1 MVFVQQWS
9 GCISKTSTKF
19 DVNVNAISG
28 IIKTAMGNISGIGDI
43 LSNVDD
49 TIQFVCET
57 TSSDNRFIKA
67 ELSQCGTML
76 VGVSMYAV
84 ANQVG
89 VACLSKYTTK
99 LHCKMISAK
108 VNMAEEKQ
116 VEDIKKYFDEK
127 FNKIINQKKVPTG
140 LCGVKEVD
148 YQPKLKNYEMA
159 LVDVNSE

>member
-19 DVNVNAISG
+19 DVNVHAISG
-28 IIKTAMGNISGIGDI
+28 VIKTAMGNISGICDI

-57 TSSDNRFIKA
+57 TSSNNRFIKA
-67 ELSQCGTML
+67 ELSQCGTIL
-76 VGVSMYAV
+76 VGVSMYA
-84 ANQVG
+84 AAKRSG
-89 VACLSKYTTK
+89 VACLSRYTTK

-108 VNMAEEKQ
+108 VNKDEEKQ
-116 VEDIKKYFDEK
+116 VEYIKKYFDEK
-127 FNKIINQKKVPTG
+127 FNRIISHKRAPSG

-148 YQPKLKNYEMA
+148 SPPKLKKYEVA
-159 LVDVNSE
+159 LVDDDSE

>member
-1 MVFVQQWS
+1 
-9 GCISKTSTKF
+9 
-19 DVNVNAISG
+19 VNVHAISG

-57 TSSDNRFIKA
+57 TSSNNRFIKA

-84 ANQVG
+84 ANQSG
-89 VACLSKYTTK
+89 VACLNRYTTK

-108 VNMAEEKQ
+108 VNMTEEKQ

-127 FNKIINQKKVPTG
+127 FNKIINQKRVPTG
-140 LCGVKEVD
+140 LCGVKEID
-148 YQPKLKNYEMA
+148 SQPKLKNYEVA
-159 LVDVNSE
+159 LIDDNSE